1 MCILLVLLMVPSKN
15 TAKRSKPK
23 TKSINIQYLLCYTF
37 VCSKHERQNEA
48 QTKSNNMP
56 QNNIVIKTFLPFIY
70 SYETHTHMSFCLAC
84 ALIVHICL
92 VSSFLLSTHE
102 THNIGS
108 GISPLNSFIFSYIV
122 QNYTHHCTHCVYIL
136 LFMNH
141 KG

>member
-23 TKSINIQYLLCYTF
+23 SINIQYLLCYTCVF
-37 VCSKHERQNEA
+37 FETGETKTRHRQN
-48 QTKSNNMP
+48 QIIQFMP

-70 SYETHTHMSFCLAC
+70 SYETHTHMSFCLAF

-92 VSSFLLSTHE
+92 VSSFLLKTHE

-122 QNYTHHCTHCVYIL
+122 QNYTHHCTHIVYIYCYL
-136 LFMNH
+136 
-141 KG
+141 